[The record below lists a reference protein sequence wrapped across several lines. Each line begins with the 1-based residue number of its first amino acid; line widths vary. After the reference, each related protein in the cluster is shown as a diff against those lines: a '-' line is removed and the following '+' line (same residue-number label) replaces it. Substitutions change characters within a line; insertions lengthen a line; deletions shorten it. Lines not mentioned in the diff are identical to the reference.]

1 MPRRFLALTLALV
14 AAAGCL
20 GTQTDPTRFFVLSPV
35 APPAGPPA
43 TVAPPTLGL
52 GPIRM
57 PDYLDQTA
65 VVTRIT
71 EQEVDYQ
78 PSARWAERLSVMV
91 SRTLAVNLAA
101 RTGGRETVSHPWPA
115 DRQPAI
121 TAAVD
126 FVRFDMTREG
136 TAVLRA
142 QWRVTQGD
150 ALRTG
155 VARIDEPAADTTM
168 DARVGALNRALAK
181 LSDEL
186 AAAIRP

>member
-1 MPRRFLALTLALV
+1 MPRRFLALLLLV
-14 AAAGCL
+14 LAGCF
-20 GTQTDPTRFFVLSPV
+20 GTQTDPTRFFVLAPL
-35 APPAGPPA
+35 APPAGAPA
-43 TVAPPTLGL
+43 TAAPPTLGL
-52 GPIRM
+52 GPIRL

-65 VVTRIT
+65 IVTRTT
-71 EQEVDYQ
+71 EHEVDYLNN
-78 PSARWAERLSVMV
+78 ARWAERLSPMV
-91 SRTLAVNLAA
+91 SRVLGVNLSERA
-101 RTGGRETVSHPWPA
+101 GGRETVLWPWPT

-126 FVRFDMTREG
+126 FVRFDFTREG

-150 ALRTG
+150 AVRTG
-155 VARIDEPAADTTM
+155 LAAIDEPAADTTI
-168 DARVGALNRALAK
+168 DARVGALNRALGR